1 MFITEALAATETAAA
16 AATAA
21 AEPSPMTGFLIQ
33 LILVFAIFYFIL
45 IRPQQKKMRE
55 RDEMLNAIQ
64 PKDEIITGGGV
75 YGKVIKADGDVLTVE
90 IAEGVRIKVSRSSV
104 RETVSDKTSK

>member
-21 AEPSPMTGFLIQ
+21 TEPSPMAGFLIQ

-45 IRPQQKKMRE
+45 IRPQQKKMKE

-75 YGKVIKADGDVLTVE
+75 YGKVTKADGDVLTVE
-90 IAEGVRIKVSRSSV
+90 IAEGVKIKVSRSSV